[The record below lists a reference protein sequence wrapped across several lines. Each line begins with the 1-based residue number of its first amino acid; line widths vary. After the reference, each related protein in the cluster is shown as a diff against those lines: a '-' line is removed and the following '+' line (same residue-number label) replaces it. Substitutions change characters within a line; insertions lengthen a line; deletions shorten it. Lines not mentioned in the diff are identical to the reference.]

1 MLYLICQLFGLNTLL
16 LFSTIQLVTNEHNSG
31 VGFFVIGV
39 EVQPA
44 ADVV

>member
-1 MLYLICQLFGLNTLL
+1 MLYLIFQLFGFHRLL
-16 LFSTIQLVTNEHNSG
+16 LFSTIQLVANEDNGG
-31 VGFFVIGV
+31 VGFFMIGV